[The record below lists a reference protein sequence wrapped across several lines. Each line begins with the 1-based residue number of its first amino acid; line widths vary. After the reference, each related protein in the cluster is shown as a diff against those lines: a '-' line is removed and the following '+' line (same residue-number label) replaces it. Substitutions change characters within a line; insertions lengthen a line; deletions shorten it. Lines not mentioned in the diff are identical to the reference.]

1 MPIIA
6 ITTTPDEQEKVLE
19 VVRTIDSTKAISV
32 ARLAKMANMNAS
44 RVRYAIADLV
54 DQGRIVRVPIK
65 AFNKNYIRY
74 SYKEALNV

>member
-19 VVRTIDSTKAISV
+19 VIRTIDSTKAISV
-32 ARLAKMANMNAS
+32 ARLAEMANMNAS

-54 DQGRIVRVPIK
+54 DKGRIVRVPIK

-74 SYKEALNV
+74 SYKEVSND

>member
-19 VVRTIDSTKAISV
+19 VIRTIDSTKAISV
-32 ARLAKMANMNAS
+32 ARLAEMANMNAS

-54 DQGRIVRVPIK
+54 DQGRVVRVPVK

-74 SYKEALNV
+74 SYREVLNV

>member
-32 ARLAKMANMNAS
+32 ARLAEMANMNAS

-54 DQGRIVRVPIK
+54 DQGRIVRVPIR

-74 SYKEALNV
+74 SYREALND

>member
-32 ARLAKMANMNAS
+32 ARLAEMANMNAS

-54 DQGRIVRVPIK
+54 DQGRIELVPIR

-74 SYKEALNV
+74 SYREALND

>member
-6 ITTTPDEQEKVLE
+6 ITTTHDEQEKVLE
-19 VVRTIDSTKAISV
+19 VIRNIDSTKAISV
-32 ARLAKMANMNAS
+32 ARLAEMADMNAS

-74 SYKEALNV
+74 SYKEALSE

>member
-1 MPIIA
+1 MSIIA

-32 ARLAKMANMNAS
+32 ARLAEMANMNAS

-54 DQGRIVRVPIK
+54 DQGRIELVPIR

-74 SYKEALNV
+74 SYREALND